1 MAWYLCIKN
10 DSTKND
16 KYTFSCKFV
25 YPGTSNSG
33 NISKIIATANKDSG
47 ADSYEILIMDKTNGN
62 VIAEMSYTNND
73 EKEVDLGTLNNIPVN
88 QSQIDIDIKR
98 TGGSKKNRVYIS
110 SITLFYE

>member
-1 MAWYLCIKN
+1 
-10 DSTKND
+10 
-16 KYTFSCKFV
+16 
-25 YPGTSNSG
+25 
-33 NISKIIATANKDSG
+33 
-47 ADSYEILIMDKTNGN
+47 
-62 VIAEMSYTNND
+62 MSYTNND

>member
-1 MAWYLCIKN
+1 
-10 DSTKND
+10 
-16 KYTFSCKFV
+16 
-25 YPGTSNSG
+25 
-33 NISKIIATANKDSG
+33 
-47 ADSYEILIMDKTNGN
+47 MDKTNGN